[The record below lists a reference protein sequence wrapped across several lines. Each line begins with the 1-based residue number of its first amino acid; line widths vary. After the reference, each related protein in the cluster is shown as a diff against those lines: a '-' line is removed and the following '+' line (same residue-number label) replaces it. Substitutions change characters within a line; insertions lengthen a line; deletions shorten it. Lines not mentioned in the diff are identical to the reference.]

1 MKKILILSILC
12 CIGRVVS
19 AQYADYITALPIAN
33 EGQYTIA
40 KLPDAGR
47 DSKEVPTSNC
57 LKGINFEQHSAWL
70 RCKIKAAGT
79 IAFDIIPERGADD
92 LDFIV
97 YRLPKGS
104 FERKEEMRCM
114 AAGEN
119 IGDPNSSAACKGTTG
134 LGFFSEDRRE
144 NQGCS
149 QQKDNFLS
157 PIDAA
162 IGEEYAIVVNNF
174 SSTAG
179 FTIVFKGSAQLEES
193 DNNKRFISLPMPN
206 PATDLTMLRISL
218 PTAEGLSFDVFNVA
232 GQLMQHSEKQL
243 SKGLHEV
250 PFATSDFAA
259 GSYQI
264 LIKGNGFSETRT
276 LIKL

>member
-1 MKKILILSILC
+1 M
-12 CIGRVVS
+12 GRLLS
-19 AQYADYITALPIAN
+19 AQYADYATALPIAN
-33 EGQYTIA
+33 EGRYTIA

-47 DSKEVPTSNC
+47 NSQEVPSSSC
-57 LKGINFEQHSAWL
+57 LKGISFEKHSAWL
-70 RCKIKAAGT
+70 RCKIKTAGSV
-79 IAFDIIPERGADD
+79 AFDIIPEQTGDD

-97 YRLPKGS
+97 YRLKNGS
-104 FERKEEMRCM
+104 LDRKEELRCM

-119 IGDPNSSAACKGTTG
+119 IGDPNSSDACKGVTG
-134 LGFFSEDRRE
+134 LSSFSDDRSE
-144 NQGCS
+144 NQGCAKE
-149 QQKDNFLS
+149 KDNFLAA
-157 PIDAA
+157 IDA
-162 IGEEYAIVVNNF
+162 IEGEEYAIVVNNF

-179 FTIVFKGSAQLEES
+179 FTIVFRGSAQLEEAE
-193 DNNKRFISLPMPN
+193 NNHVEISEPMPN
-206 PATDLTMLRISL
+206 PATDITRLRISL
-218 PTAEGLSFDVFNVA
+218 PSAQDLYFELVNTL
-232 GQLMQHSEKQL
+232 GQSVYRMEKQF